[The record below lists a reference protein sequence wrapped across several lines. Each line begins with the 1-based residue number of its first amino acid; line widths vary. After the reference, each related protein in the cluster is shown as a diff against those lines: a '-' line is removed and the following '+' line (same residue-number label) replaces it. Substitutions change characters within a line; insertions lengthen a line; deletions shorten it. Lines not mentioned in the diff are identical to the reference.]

1 VSGPMGLGL
10 AACVIE
16 LAFCGERHGPSDAGG
31 GQAGKDGVDA
41 CRIWEGSAPV
51 CHTRPVL
58 QSD

>member
-1 VSGPMGLGL
+1 MGLGL